1 MTPLRKAY
9 LDELVRIQERIHQLY
24 DQALLSSGYATEGS
38 QPGTWLPSIDLIE
51 TDQAYMLSAEL
62 CGVAREDVDLSVD
75 GRRVEL
81 TGRRHL
87 PGEGHNFLR
96 MERSYGPFRRVFE
109 LGAEV
114 DSERTV
120 AHLEQGVLEIY
131 LPKKVA
137 RELEVTAEE
146 ETG

>member
-24 DQALLSSGYATEGS
+24 DQALLSSGYAAEGG

-62 CGVAREDVDLSVD
+62 CGVAREDVELSVE

-81 TGRRHL
+81 SGRRQL
-87 PGEGHNFLR
+87 PVEGHNFLR

-109 LGAEV
+109 LEAEV
-114 DSERTV
+114 DPERTV
-120 AHLEQGVLEIY
+120 AHLERGVLEIY
-131 LPKKVA
+131 LPKRVA
-137 RELEVTAEE
+137 RQVEVTIEE
-146 ETG
+146 EAG